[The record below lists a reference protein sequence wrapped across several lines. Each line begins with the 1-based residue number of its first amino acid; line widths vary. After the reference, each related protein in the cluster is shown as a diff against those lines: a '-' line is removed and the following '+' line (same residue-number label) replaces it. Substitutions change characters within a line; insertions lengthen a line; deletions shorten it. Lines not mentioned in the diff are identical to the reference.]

1 MTNNFATNMHIP
13 VRNSDFVDDVWCVT
27 VDMKMY
33 KIRYNDDSIGFLN
46 GVQKGPTGPGVP
58 GGPAGGGGPPGPDP
72 NGEGGPGGGGC
83 KANGNA

>member
-1 MTNNFATNMHIP
+1 MNN
-13 VRNSDFVDDVWCVT
+13 
-27 VDMKMY
+27 
-33 KIRYNDDSIGFLN
+33 DSIGFLN

-58 GGPAGGGGPPGPDP
+58 GGPPGPGVPGGPPGPDP